1 MPFQK
6 HIQNSLFFAVQK
18 ASEEMNCRAFVIGG
32 FVRDLVM
39 KRMNKDVDIVTDGD
53 SLILAQKTAHHLG
66 VKKVTLFKNFGTAQ
80 FNYKKT
86 EVEFVSARKES
97 YRANSRKPEVSK
109 GTLEDDQWRRDFT
122 INALAISLQ
131 KENFGQLIDPFQGV
145 EDINSKIIRTPL
157 DPETTFS
164 DDPLRMMRA
173 VRFAAQLQF
182 NLNEN
187 AFHAIQAMAYRLEII
202 SMERIM
208 VEFNKILLSKKPSVG
223 LNLLFETNLLQ
234 QFFPEFVKLH
244 GVEKRNGVA
253 HKDNF
258 YHTLEVIDN
267 LRKTT
272 DNLWLL
278 WSAVLHDIAK
288 PATKRFEPQLGWTF
302 HGHEDLGAKWV
313 PKLFARFKLPLDQTM
328 KYVQKMVALHLR
340 PIALTKEEISDAAI
354 RRLLFEAGDDIDD
367 LMLLCQADI
376 TSKNEHKVKKYLA
389 NYERVKEKLVE
400 LEEKDRIRN
409 FQPPVSGE
417 LIMSTFKLQP
427 CREVGEIKNAIK
439 DAILDGII
447 ENNFE
452 QAFDFMLREAA
463 KKGLSPA

>member
-6 HIQNSLFFAVQK
+6 HISSPLFFAIQK
-18 ASEEMNCRAFVIGG
+18 ASEELNCQAFVIGG
-32 FVRDLVM
+32 FVRDLMM
-39 KRMNKDVDIVTDGD
+39 KRMNKDIDVVTDGD
-53 SLILAQKTAHHLG
+53 SLELAQKTAQILG

-80 FNYKKT
+80 FHYKKT

-97 YRANSRKPEVSK
+97 YRFDSRKPEVTK
-109 GTLEDDQWRRDFT
+109 GSLADDQWRRDFT

-131 KENFGQLIDPFQGV
+131 KDHFGKLIDPFNGST
-145 EDINSKIIRTPL
+145 DIENKIIRTPL
-157 DPETTFS
+157 NPETTFS

-173 VRFAAQLQF
+173 IRFASQLQF
-182 NLNEN
+182 NLNEDALN
-187 AFHAIQAMAYRLEII
+187 AIQTMAHRLEII

-223 LNLLFETNLLQ
+223 LNLLFETKLLH

-244 GVEKRNGVA
+244 GIEKRNGIA

-278 WSAVLHDIAK
+278 WAAVLHDIAK
-288 PATKRFEPQLGWTF
+288 PATKRFEQQLGWTF
-302 HGHEDLGAKWV
+302 HGHEDLGAKWI

-328 KYVQKMVALHLR
+328 KYVQKLVALHLR

-417 LIMSTFKLQP
+417 LIMTTFKLQP

-439 DAILDGII
+439 EAILDGII
-447 ENNFE
+447 ENNYE

-463 KKGLSPA
+463 KKGLAPA

>member
-1 MPFQK
+1 MSFQK
-6 HIQNSLFFAVQK
+6 HIQNPLFLAVQK
-18 ASEEMNCRAFVIGG
+18 ASEEMNCQSFVIGG

-53 SLILAQKTAHHLG
+53 SLALAQKTAQYLR

-97 YRANSRKPEVSK
+97 YRADSRKPEVSK

-131 KENFGQLIDPFQGV
+131 KESFGQLIDPFQGV
-145 EDINSKIIRTPL
+145 EDINNKIIRTPL

-182 NLNEN
+182 TLNN
-187 AFHAIQAMAYRLEII
+187 DALRAIQTMAHRLEII

-267 LRKTT
+267 LRKNT

-313 PKLFARFKLPLDQTM
+313 PKLFARFKLPLDLTM

-463 KKGLSPA
+463 KKGLIPA

>member
-145 EDINSKIIRTPL
+145 EDINSKLIRTPL

-182 NLNEN
+182 TLNEN
-187 AFHAIQAMAYRLEII
+187 AFHAIQAMAHRLEII

-313 PKLFARFKLPLDQTM
+313 PKLFSRFKLPLDQTM

>member
-145 EDINSKIIRTPL
+145 EDINSKLIRTPL

-313 PKLFARFKLPLDQTM
+313 PKLFSRFKLPLDQTM